1 MLFSSPDVANF
12 INANFEPVW
21 ESVRPVPKITID
33 FGNGKKMTRTVNG
46 NIASYICT
54 SDGCVVDV
62 IPGIYDADT
71 YLADLQDLKQR
82 YNGLPI
88 ARGDRA
94 NVLAKYHASAR
105 PRAVAPRARTADYYK
120 LASPLLV
127 KALKPRLA
135 VTDWTKQALLDDVTF
150 NENER
155 RPQIHAYLAD
165 RPLSKPEDIKKWLY
179 REVLHADLDDPYL
192 GFDKILSK
200 SYPFDDAGGT

>member
-54 SDGCVVDV
+54 SDGYVLDV

-71 YLADLQDLKQR
+71 YLADLQDLKDR
-82 YNGLPI
+82 YYGLPT
-88 ARGDRA
+88 AKGDRA
-94 NVLAKYHASAR
+94 KVLANYHASAR
-105 PRAVAPRARTADYYK
+105 PRAVASRARTVDYK

-127 KALKPRLA
+127 NAFKPRSN
-135 VTDWTKQALLDDVTF
+135 VIDWTKQALLDDVTF

-165 RPLSKPEDIKKWLY
+165 RPHSKPDDIKKWLY

>member
-1 MLFSSPDVANF
+1 MLFSSPAVANF

-54 SDGCVVDV
+54 SEGYVVDV

-71 YLADLQDLKQR
+71 FLANLQELKER
-82 YNGLPI
+82 YYGLP
-88 ARGDRA
+88 ADNAQRA
-94 NVLAKYHASAR
+94 KVLVSYHASAR
-105 PRAVAPRARTADYYK
+105 PRAVATRSQESDFR

-127 KALKPRLA
+127 KALKPGS
-135 VTDWTKQALLDDVTF
+135 TGDWTNQALRDDVLF

-155 RPQIHAYLAD
+155 RPQIHAYLSS
-165 RPLSKPEDIKKWLY
+165 RPLAKPEEIKKWLY

-200 SYPFDDAGGT
+200 NYPFDDGGT